1 MIISP
6 VLGESVSMYE
16 REGER
21 SEDMRLYEN
30 ILDRVQRL
38 LATEENKETTT
49 EAGVVNE
56 KKEEEVKQV
65 DPQAATWDRL
75 RQLGVSFISPGDLG
89 SASTSDQGQDT
100 LWLPQA
106 RLPASSAQPRLSP
119 DASLAMNDLALKYL
133 TDAELGQLAAVHQP
147 KEKNGKNIYN
157 QLKVHTFPIK
167 TLLQTALEATW
178 TSASPVTSFWQSMV
192 TNSYSNN
199 NSNNINRSSSSQQQ
213 ETSCRLLVLVSP
225 REPPRPTRLGSIRPF
240 PRSRSSR
247 G

>member
-1 MIISP
+1 
-6 VLGESVSMYE
+6 MYE

-38 LATEENKETTT
+38 LATGENKETTT
-49 EAGVVNE
+49 EAGADKE
-56 KKEEEVKQV
+56 EEEVKQV

-89 SASTSDQGQDT
+89 SASASDQGQDT

-133 TDAELGQLAAVHQP
+133 TDAELGHLAAVHQP
-147 KEKNGKNIYN
+147 KEKYGKNIN
-157 QLKVHTFPIK
+157 SQLKVLTSPIK
-167 TLLQTALEATW
+167 TLLQMALEATW

-192 TNSYSNN
+192 TNSYNNN
-199 NSNNINRSSSSQQQ
+199 NSINRSSSSQQQ
-213 ETSCRLLVLVSP
+213 ETSCRLLVLVSL
-225 REPPRPTRLGSIRPF
+225 REPPRPTRQGSIRPF
-240 PRSRSSR
+240 LRSRSSR
-247 G
+247 D

>member
-1 MIISP
+1 MIITFPVSYFSYNDSLIISP

-38 LATEENKETTT
+38 LATGENKETST
-49 EAGVVNE
+49 EAVEVIE
-56 KKEEEVKQV
+56 KKEEEVKHV

-89 SASTSDQGQDT
+89 TASASDQGQDT

-106 RLPASSAQPRLSP
+106 RLPASTAQPRLSP

-147 KEKNGKNIYN
+147 KEKNGKNIHN
-157 QLKVHTFPIK
+157 QLKVPTFPIK
-167 TLLQTALEATW
+167 L
-178 TSASPVTSFWQSMV
+178 
-192 TNSYSNN
+192 Y
-199 NSNNINRSSSSQQQ
+199 
-213 ETSCRLLVLVSP
+213 CR
-225 REPPRPTRLGSIRPF
+225 RR
-240 PRSRSSR
+240 
-247 G
+247 

>member
-1 MIISP
+1 
-6 VLGESVSMYE
+6 MYE

-38 LATEENKETTT
+38 LATGENKETTT
-49 EAGVVNE
+49 EVTQ
-56 KKEEEVKQV
+56 EEEVKQV

-89 SASTSDQGQDT
+89 SASSSDQGQDT

-147 KEKNGKNIYN
+147 KEKNGKNIQSLIFSSN
-157 QLKVHTFPIK
+157 
-167 TLLQTALEATW
+167 EA
-178 TSASPVTSFWQSMV
+178 PCHMG
-192 TNSYSNN
+192 TN
-199 NSNNINRSSSSQQQ
+199 
-213 ETSCRLLVLVSP
+213 
-225 REPPRPTRLGSIRPF
+225 
-240 PRSRSSR
+240 
-247 G
+247 

>member
-1 MIISP
+1 
-6 VLGESVSMYE
+6 MYE

-38 LATEENKETTT
+38 LATGENKETTT
-49 EAGVVNE
+49 EVKE
-56 KKEEEVKQV
+56 KEEVKQV

-89 SASTSDQGQDT
+89 SASAPDQGQDT

-147 KEKNGKNIYN
+147 KEKYGKNIN
-157 QLKVHTFPIK
+157 SQLKVLTSPIK
-167 TLLQTALEATW
+167 TLLQMALEATW

-192 TNSYSNN
+192 TNSYN
-199 NSNNINRSSSSQQQ
+199 NSNSNSTNRSSSSQQQ
-213 ETSCRLLVLVSP
+213 ETSCRLLVLVSQ
-225 REPPRPTRLGSIRPF
+225 REPPHPMHQGSIRPF
-240 PRSRSSR
+240 LRSRSRR

>member
-1 MIISP
+1 
-6 VLGESVSMYE
+6 MYE

-38 LATEENKETTT
+38 LATGENKETTT
-49 EAGVVNE
+49 EVKE
-56 KKEEEVKQV
+56 EEEVKQV

-89 SASTSDQGQDT
+89 SASASDQGQDT

-147 KEKNGKNIYN
+147 KEKYGKNIN
-157 QLKVHTFPIK
+157 SQLKVLTSPIK
-167 TLLQTALEATW
+167 TLLQMALEATW

-192 TNSYSNN
+192 TNSYNN
-199 NSNNINRSSSSQQQ
+199 NSNSTNRSSSSQQQ
-213 ETSCRLLVLVSP
+213 ETSCRLLVLVSQ
-225 REPPRPTRLGSIRPF
+225 REPPHPMHQGSIRPF
-240 PRSRSSR
+240 LRSRSRR

>member
-1 MIISP
+1 
-6 VLGESVSMYE
+6 MYE

-38 LATEENKETTT
+38 LATGENKETTT
-49 EAGVVNE
+49 EAGADKE
-56 KKEEEVKQV
+56 EEEVKQV

-89 SASTSDQGQDT
+89 SASASDQGQDT

-147 KEKNGKNIYN
+147 KEKNGKNIHS
-157 QLKVHTFPIK
+157 QLKVQTFPLK
-167 TLLQTALEATW
+167 TLLQMALEATW

-192 TNSYSNN
+192 TNSYNNN
-199 NSNNINRSSSSQQQ
+199 NSINRSSSSQQQ
-213 ETSCRLLVLVSP
+213 ETSCRLLVLVSL
-225 REPPRPTRLGSIRPF
+225 REPPRPTRQGSIRPF
-240 PRSRSSR
+240 LRSRSSR
-247 G
+247 D

>member
-1 MIISP
+1 
-6 VLGESVSMYE
+6 MYE

-38 LATEENKETTT
+38 LATGENKEATT
-49 EAGVVNE
+49 EAD

-89 SASTSDQGQDT
+89 SASASGQDT
-100 LWLPQA
+100 MWLPQA
-106 RLPASSAQPRLSP
+106 RLPASNAHAQPRLSP

-147 KEKNGKNIYN
+147 KENKGARCNKNV
-157 QLKVHTFPIK
+157 LTTFP
-167 TLLQTALEATW
+167 
-178 TSASPVTSFWQSMV
+178 
-192 TNSYSNN
+192 
-199 NSNNINRSSSSQQQ
+199 
-213 ETSCRLLVLVSP
+213 
-225 REPPRPTRLGSIRPF
+225 
-240 PRSRSSR
+240 
-247 G
+247 

>member
-1 MIISP
+1 
-6 VLGESVSMYE
+6 MYE

-38 LATEENKETTT
+38 LATGENKETTT
-49 EAGVVNE
+49 EVTQ
-56 KKEEEVKQV
+56 EEEVKQV

-89 SASTSDQGQDT
+89 SASASDQGQDT

-147 KEKNGKNIYN
+147 KEKNGKNIQSLIFSSN
-157 QLKVHTFPIK
+157 
-167 TLLQTALEATW
+167 EA
-178 TSASPVTSFWQSMV
+178 PCHMG
-192 TNSYSNN
+192 TN
-199 NSNNINRSSSSQQQ
+199 
-213 ETSCRLLVLVSP
+213 
-225 REPPRPTRLGSIRPF
+225 
-240 PRSRSSR
+240 
-247 G
+247 